1 LKKAQTLFQEGFNDR
16 FMYIVLFGKLQLTDN
31 ETNTQLGSLLNIGW
45 TVGEEILFKNV
56 KKPG

>member
-1 LKKAQTLFQEGFNDR
+1 MFQEGFNDR